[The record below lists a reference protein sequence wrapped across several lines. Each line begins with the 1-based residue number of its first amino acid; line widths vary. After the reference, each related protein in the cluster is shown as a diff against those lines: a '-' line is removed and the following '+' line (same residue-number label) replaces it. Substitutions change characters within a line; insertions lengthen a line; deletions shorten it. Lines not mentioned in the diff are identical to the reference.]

1 MGQEESS
8 GTILS
13 CQIKDFQIGVLNFT
27 ILESFFCKNA
37 PGQYKTEL
45 EKPGSKIKYGIQN
58 ISYKKHLLVLNKEKK
73 VKNSILTQKKVKL
86 STRVLLCS
94 WQKLFSKIVFPN
106 RNKQISFYLLLNK
119 LLYGKKKEYKVAIM
133 SPTNQNSFTIEK
145 NIIKKPAKPLNSK
158 S

>member
-45 EKPGSKIKYGIQN
+45 EKPGSKIKYDTQN

-94 WQKLFSKIVFPN
+94 
-106 RNKQISFYLLLNK
+106 
-119 LLYGKKKEYKVAIM
+119 
-133 SPTNQNSFTIEK
+133 
-145 NIIKKPAKPLNSK
+145 
-158 S
+158 